1 MKVYPIINNFGFN
14 EMVCGSKSDA
24 EEMILSFAEEGLYE
38 DYYSWTQ
45 FHEGSYWNHIHNW
58 QKRFKTVGNIQAKT
72 FEGCALVM
80 FGGGGFDYDYQEFEV
95 V

>member
-14 EMVCGSKSDA
+14 EMVCGSESDA
-24 EEMILSFAEEGLYE
+24 QEMILSFVEEELYE

-45 FHEGSYWNHIHNW
+45 FHEESYWNRIHNW
-58 QKRFKTVGNIQAKT
+58 QKQCKIAGNVPIKT

-80 FGGGGFDYDYQEFEV
+80 FGVGLDYDYQEFEV

>member
-14 EMVCGSKSDA
+14 EMICGSESDVQ
-24 EEMILSFAEEGLYE
+24 EMILSFAEEELYE

-45 FHEGSYWNHIHNW
+45 FNEEPYWNHIHNL
-58 QKRFKTVGNIQAKT
+58 QKRCKTEGNTRFKTL
-72 FEGCALVM
+72 EGYALVM
-80 FGGGGFDYDYQEFEV
+80 FGGGLDYDYQEFEV

>member
-14 EMVCGSKSDA
+14 EMVCGSESDA
-24 EEMILSFAEEGLYE
+24 QEMILSFAEEELYE

-45 FHEGSYWNHIHNW
+45 FHEESYWNHIHNW
-58 QKRFKTVGNIQAKT
+58 RKQRKIAGNVPIKT
-72 FEGCALVM
+72 FEGCALLM
-80 FGGGGFDYDYQEFEV
+80 FGGGLDYDYQEFEV

>member
-14 EMVCGSKSDA
+14 EMVCGSESDA
-24 EEMILSFAEEGLYE
+24 QEIILSFAEEELYE

-45 FHEGSYWNHIHNW
+45 FHEESYWNRIHNW
-58 QKRFKTVGNIQAKT
+58 QKQCKIAGNVPIKT

-80 FGGGGFDYDYQEFEV
+80 FGGGLDYDYQKFEV

>member
-45 FHEGSYWNHIHNW
+45 FHEGSYWNHIYNW
-58 QKRFKTVGNIQAKT
+58 QKLCKIASNIQVKT
-72 FEGCALVM
+72 FEGCALAI
-80 FGGGGFDYDYQEFEV
+80 FGGGLGYNYQEFEV

>member
-14 EMVCGSKSDA
+14 EMVCSSESDA
-24 EEMILSFAEEGLYE
+24 QEMILSFAEEELYE

-45 FHEGSYWNHIHNW
+45 FHEESYLNCIHNW
-58 QKRFKTVGNIQAKT
+58 QKQCKIAGNVPIKT
-72 FEGCALVM
+72 FEGCALLL
-80 FGGGGFDYDYQEFEV
+80 FGGGLDYDYQEFEV

>member
-14 EMVCGSKSDA
+14 EMVCGSESDA
-24 EEMILSFAEEGLYE
+24 QEMILSFAEEELYE

-58 QKRFKTVGNIQAKT
+58 QKQRKIAGNIQVKT
-72 FEGCALVM
+72 FEGCALLV
-80 FGGGGFDYDYQEFEV
+80 FGGGLDYDYQEFEV

>member
-14 EMVCGSKSDA
+14 EMICGSESDA
-24 EEMILSFAEEGLYE
+24 QEMILSFAEEGLYE

-45 FHEGSYWNHIHNW
+45 FYEGSYLNHIHNW
-58 QKRFKTVGNIQAKT
+58 QKRCKTAGT
-72 FEGCALVM
+72 FEGCALVI
-80 FGGGGFDYDYQEFEV
+80 FGGGLDYDYQEFEV

>member
-14 EMVCGSKSDA
+14 EMVCGSESDA
-24 EEMILSFAEEGLYE
+24 QEMVLSFAEEELYE
-38 DYYSWTQ
+38 DYSWTQ
-45 FHEGSYWNHIHNW
+45 FHEESYWNRIHNW
-58 QKRFKTVGNIQAKT
+58 QKQCKIAGNVPIKT

-80 FGGGGFDYDYQEFEV
+80 FGGGLDYDYQKFEV

>member
-14 EMVCGSKSDA
+14 EMVCGTESDA
-24 EEMILSFAEEGLYE
+24 EEMILSLTEDLLYE

-45 FHEGSYWNHIHNW
+45 YREESYWNRVCNW
-58 QKRFKTVGNIQAKT
+58 QAQCIRSGNCPFET
-72 FEGCALVM
+72 FEGCALSM
-80 FGGGGFDYDYQEFEV
+80 FGDFDAYDYQEFEV

>member
-14 EMVCGSKSDA
+14 EMICGSESDA
-24 EEMILSFAEEGLYE
+24 QEMILSFAEEGLYE

-45 FHEGSYWNHIHNW
+45 FYEGSYLNHIHDW
-58 QKRFKTVGNIQAKT
+58 QKRCKTVGT
-72 FEGCALVM
+72 FEGCALVV
-80 FGGGGFDYDYQEFEV
+80 FGGGLDYDYQEFEV

>member
-14 EMVCGSKSDA
+14 EMVCGSESDA
-24 EEMILSFAEEGLYE
+24 QEMILSFAEEELYE

-45 FHEGSYWNHIHNW
+45 FHEESYWNHIHNW
-58 QKRFKTVGNIQAKT
+58 RKQRKIAGNVPIKT

-80 FGGGGFDYDYQEFEV
+80 FGSGLDYDYQEFEV

>member
-14 EMVCGSKSDA
+14 EMICGSESDA
-24 EEMILSFAEEGLYE
+24 QEMILSFAEECLYE

-45 FHEGSYWNHIHNW
+45 FNEESYWNHIHNW
-58 QKRFKTVGNIQAKT
+58 QKRCKTVGNIQVKT
-72 FEGCALVM
+72 FEGYALVV
-80 FGGGGFDYDYQEFEV
+80 FGDGLDYDYQEFEV

>member
-14 EMVCGSKSDA
+14 EMICGSESDA
-24 EEMILSFAEEGLYE
+24 QEMILSFAEEGLYE

-45 FHEGSYWNHIHNW
+45 FYEGSYLNHIHNW
-58 QKRFKTVGNIQAKT
+58 QKQCKTAGI
-72 FEGCALVM
+72 FEGCVLVV
-80 FGGGGFDYDYQEFEV
+80 FGGGLDYDYQEFEV

>member
-14 EMVCGSKSDA
+14 EMICGSESDA
-24 EEMILSFAEEGLYE
+24 QEMILSFAEECLYE

-45 FHEGSYWNHIHNW
+45 FNEGSYWNHIHNW
-58 QKRFKTVGNIQAKT
+58 QKRCKTAGT
-72 FEGCALVM
+72 FEGCVLVVC
-80 FGGGGFDYDYQEFEV
+80 GGGLDYDYQEVEV

>member
-1 MKVYPIINNFGFN
+1 MKVYPVINNFGFN
-14 EMVCGSKSDA
+14 EMDCGNKYDA

-45 FHEGSYWNHIHNW
+45 FYEGSYWNHIYNW
-58 QKRFKTVGNIQAKT
+58 QKLCKTAGNIQVKT
-72 FEGCALVM
+72 FEGCALLV
-80 FGGGGFDYDYQEFEV
+80 FGGGLGYDYQEFEV

>member
-14 EMVCGSKSDA
+14 EMICGSESDA
-24 EEMILSFAEEGLYE
+24 QEMILSFAEEELYE

-45 FHEGSYWNHIHNW
+45 FNEEPYWNHIHNW
-58 QKRFKTVGNIQAKT
+58 QKRCRIACNVPIKT

-80 FGGGGFDYDYQEFEV
+80 FGGGFDYDYQEFEV